1 MSESQSLSAALPPLP
16 SLVPPTVPRLVKF
29 DKPLSSTNWL
39 HWKSRTR
46 DALQILQ
53 VWDHVESDLSAT
65 RPDPLVDT
73 RVTAAYLAMWDNLD
87 RIAWAQIHHNIS
99 DINRTITSKCTTA
112 RAAWVA
118 LIANFVQASVTS
130 RMAILAE
137 IHDYSFEPESTVL
150 SHTNRLRSLS
160 DQLMESG
167 GTMPEDQLVMHLL
180 TSMPEEYDQ
189 TVVFLRM
196 QPPATLT
203 LDYVSNAL
211 MAAETISVTKKN
223 KATAHSYLTQTN
235 KSKGGFGQPS
245 SKPSGGRKPKH
256 QSGPVCSLCDRPGHA
271 RENCFQ
277 DPKVGYPD

>member
-1 MSESQSLSAALPPLP
+1 LSLSAALPSLP
-16 SLVPPTVPRLVKF
+16 SLVPLTVPRLVKF
-29 DKPLSSTNWL
+29 DKTLSSTSWL

-53 VWDHVESDLSAT
+53 VWNHVESDLSST

-73 RVTAAYLAMWDNLD
+73 RVTEAHLAMWDNLD

-99 DINRTITSKCTTA
+99 DANRTITSKCITA

-137 IHDYSFEPESTVL
+137 INDYSFEPESTVL
-150 SHTNRLRSLS
+150 GHTNRLRSLS

-180 TSMPEEYDQ
+180 TSISAYAATSHAHTGLCEQRINGGGDHLCHQEKQ
-189 TVVFLRM
+189 GHCSFL
-196 QPPATLT
+196 
-203 LDYVSNAL
+203 Y
-211 MAAETISVTKKN
+211 
-223 KATAHSYLTQTN
+223 
-235 KSKGGFGQPS
+235 
-245 SKPSGGRKPKH
+245 
-256 QSGPVCSLCDRPGHA
+256 
-271 RENCFQ
+271 
-277 DPKVGYPD
+277 YPD